1 MEYLNII
8 KQAFIFFPIIAF
20 IFTIPFI
27 LKQYHKYG
35 SINKFRSLIIYS
47 FILYLLTIYFLVI
60 LPLPSREMV
69 ASMADLTPNLIPF
82 RFISDMIK
90 DSKIVLNNPK
100 TYLNIFTDPAI
111 YTVLYNILMT
121 IPLGMYLRYYYRCSL
136 KKVIVIS
143 ASISIF
149 LN

>member
-1 MEYLNII
+1 MNYKEPILT
-8 KQAFIFFPIIAF
+8 AFLIFPILALL
-20 IFTIPFI
+20 FTLPFI
-27 LKQYHKYG
+27 LFQYHKYG

-47 FILYLLTIYFLVI
+47 FILYLLTICFLVI
-60 LPLPSREMV
+60 LPLPSRETAANMV
-69 ASMADLTPNLIPF
+69 DLTPNLIPF
-82 RFISDMIK
+82 RFIPDMLK

-143 ASISIF
+143 A
-149 LN
+149 